1 MTAEAGEAKQIEWDV
16 VLGGLDERMAAEG
29 AVVAEDENPD
39 DAAVEN
45 NGIGVAVT

>member
-1 MTAEAGEAKQIEWDV
+1 MATAETDEVKQMECAA
-16 VLGGLDERMAAEG
+16 VLGGFDERMAAEG

-45 NGIGVAVT
+45 NGI